1 MADLMN
7 LTYRRAEPGDVDA
20 CVVRHPLTIVSP
32 HATEFHDFWHFSQK
46 NRLLAL
52 VPIA

>member
-20 CVVRHPLTIVSP
+20 CVVRH
-32 HATEFHDFWHFSQK
+32 
-46 NRLLAL
+46 LLAAVDAAAL
-52 VPIA
+52 VPRWQGLRLGWPPMPRC